1 MRTLMVYSRRYR
13 GINSPFI
20 MVLYK
25 SAGKGTITSTCPKQY
40 SWVGRIAVLKPLVTF
55 ADEVCG
61 RQRPSTY
68 YLQSLPQSLKLAA
81 ILSAVIIFSIL
92 LIKLKLSNVKPLSS

>member
-25 SAGKGTITSTCPKQY
+25 FTRVQRNGTTRSTCPKQY
-40 SWVGRIAVLKPLVTF
+40 SWVGRLGVLKPLVTF
-55 ADEVCG
+55 TDEVCG
-61 RQRPSTY
+61 RWRPSYLLLAVFAPVAKISNDLIGGY
-68 YLQSLPQSLKLAA
+68 Y
-81 ILSAVIIFSIL
+81 F
-92 LIKLKLSNVKPLSS
+92 